1 MPRCFARITASSAS
15 SEIGL
20 AVDPG
25 VRFGNHQPPQRL
37 AAQVLEASPFQ
48 LFENQYRMHRPA
60 QHRRGQAGMRRT
72 VRQWTGL
79 PVGVGIAETRTLA
92 KIANRL
98 AKTSARTAGVH

>member
-48 LFENQYRMHRPA
+48 LFENQYRMHRPGA
-60 QHRRGQAGMRRT
+60 APTRTGRHPSSRRTPVRRGSCARRT
-72 VRQWTGL
+72 RNGA
-79 PVGVGIAETRTLA
+79 PRP
-92 KIANRL
+92 RL
-98 AKTSARTAGVH
+98 RPDR